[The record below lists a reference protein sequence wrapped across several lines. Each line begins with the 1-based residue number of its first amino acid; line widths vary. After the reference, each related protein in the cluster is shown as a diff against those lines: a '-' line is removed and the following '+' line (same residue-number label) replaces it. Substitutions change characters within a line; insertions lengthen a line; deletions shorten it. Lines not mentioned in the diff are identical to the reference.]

1 MMIQRRPEFSLLEEM
16 FRDPFFSRNEVKLMK
31 TDIEEKDDKYL
42 ITIDLPGYSKE
53 DIKLDVEDGY
63 LNIQASVQ
71 KSEDEKDKKGNY
83 IRRERFVGE
92 CSRSFYVGETI
103 EPEDVKASFKNG
115 TLCLEVPKKNEE
127 KQIPEKKYIE
137 IED

>member
-1 MMIQRRPEFSLLEEM
+1 MMIQKRPEFSLLDDM
-16 FRDPFFSRNEVKLMK
+16 FRDPFFSRHEVKLMK

-42 ITIDLPGYSKE
+42 ITVDLPGYAKE
-53 DIKLDVEDGY
+53 DIKVDVEDGY
-63 LNIQASVQ
+63 LNIKAST
-71 KSEDEKDKKGNY
+71 KKEDDKEEKGNF
-83 IRRERFVGE
+83 IRKERFYGE

-115 TLCLEVPKKNEE
+115 TLCLEVPKKEE
-127 KQIPEKKYIE
+127 KDQVPEKKYIQ